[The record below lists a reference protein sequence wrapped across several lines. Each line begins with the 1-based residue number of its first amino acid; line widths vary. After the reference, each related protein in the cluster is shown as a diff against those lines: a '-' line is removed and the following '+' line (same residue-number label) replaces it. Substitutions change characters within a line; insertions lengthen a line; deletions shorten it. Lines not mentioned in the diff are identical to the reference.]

1 MAAVYSQQ
9 VFTGR
14 KQLCGND
21 GAVSCMTCS
30 SLWPLA
36 KHRRVRRQ
44 CHSSLMNGFCIDS
57 WRSPETPVLH
67 SFCSVAPTAS
77 VIDRPLPAVARGK
90 VARCEWHFVNY
101 SLRACC
107 NLLPAECS
115 CSHSHTASLSNGAEE
130 NECCERNPTQVG
142 TALQVFYNLG
152 SLRETI
158 SAVVDG
164 YRASVKDNVTTALD
178 IKVLT
183 QPANTRGAPGRAI
196 MPTPGNTAAFR
207 AALWTNLEKLMDQI
221 CAACGQVQHLQK
233 VLTKKRDPVTH
244 VCFIDEI
251 IKDGQPDILYTFWNS
266 VTETLS
272 VEFQRATGDST
283 FLKQALEGEYPKLL
297 RLYNELWKRLQQYSS
312 SIQGALSTQGGL
324 DLPVELHTSETDSQD
339 LFTQTKQDYDPEKAL
354 KDSLQPYESAYLS
367 KSLSRLFD
375 PINLVFPQGG
385 RNPPSNDELDSIIK
399 TIASELNVASVD
411 PSLTVAVAK
420 NAAKTVQLYCV
431 KSEQLKGSVITT
443 AATTSVTTTT
453 TSTPSPTSTT
463 TSTLQPTSPPPP
475 PPPLHCL
482 PLPPRQGSVHL
493 LEQGKVIPPLLPPL
507 PPLPPLQLPPP
518 PLPPPPQP
526 ATVSSADG
534 RAQLPFPTVPCGAR
548 GSGSRVTA
556 HSPSIIPRTA
566 VQQCQA
572 IRFSPQT
579 PPVRIS
585 GIGAC
590 FRLHCLRRSGSG
602 PSASQAAPVFERR
615 SEINEHGAPRHEFDP
630 ALGDASQVIG
640 PLTEGQRRNVGVV
653 NSLHRLQQAV
663 AKVISS
669 QTAFPPAAEQALT
682 AILEGVQTLMVNAVQ
697 PLLLSVSDS
706 IEAILITMHQED
718 FSVPLSA
725 PGRPDVPCSLYMK
738 ELQGFVARC
747 MSDYLRPFQC
757 LDFIYDNTEAIAR
770 RAIHLFVRNAS
781 LLRPLGEG
789 GKMRLAADFAQM
801 ELAVAPLCRRVSDL
815 GKPYRLLRSFRPL
828 LFQTSEL
835 IASSQALGDVLP
847 YSIILHFLFTR
858 APPEL
863 KSPHQRAEWSI
874 ARYSQ
879 WLDDHPSEK
888 DRLTLIRGALEAYVQ
903 SVKARQG
910 KEFAPVY
917 PIMLQLLQR
926 ATSCV

>member
-1 MAAVYSQQ
+1 MEASGESAVKTLLSDECYTDFLKDDFDVKTYTAQAIHHAIIAEQ
-9 VFTGR
+9 
-14 KQLCGND
+14 
-21 GAVSCMTCS
+21 
-30 SLWPLA
+30 LA
-36 KHRRVRRQ
+36 KLAEGISQ
-44 CHSSLMNGFCIDS
+44 LDK
-57 WRSPETPVLH
+57 ELH
-67 SFCSVAPTAS
+67 CQV
-77 VIDRPLPAVARGK
+77 VARHEDLLAQATGIESLEGVLQMMQTRIAALQSAVDRIRTK
-90 VARCEWHFVNY
+90 IVDPYNKIVARTAQLARLQVACDLLRRIIRILYLSKRLQGQLQGGSREITKAAQ
-101 SLRACC
+101 SLNELDYLSQGVDLSGIDVIENDLMFISRARLEVE
-107 NLLPAECS
+107 NQAKRLLEQ
-115 CSHSHTASLSNGAEE
+115 GMEIQ
-130 NECCERNPTQVG
+130 NPTQVG

-158 SAVVDG
+158 GGVVDG
-164 YRASVKDNVTTALD
+164 YRASVKDNVRTALD

-183 QPANTRGAPGRAI
+183 QPTTTRGAPGRAI

-207 AALWTNLEKLMDQI
+207 ASLWTNLEKLMDQI

-272 VEFQRATGDST
+272 MEFKRATGDST

-297 RLYNELWKRLQQYSS
+297 RLYNELWKRLQQYST
-312 SIQGALSTQGGL
+312 SIQGALASSAQQEM
-324 DLPVELHTSETDSQD
+324 PVEVMPTTEAEAQD
-339 LFTQTKQDYDPEKAL
+339 LFTQTKKDYDPEKAL
-354 KDSLQPYESAYLS
+354 KDSLQPYEAAYLS

-399 TIASELNVASVD
+399 TIGSELNVASVD

-431 KSEQLKGSVITT
+431 KSEQLLCT
-443 AATTSVTTTT
+443 
-453 TSTPSPTSTT
+453 
-463 TSTLQPTSPPPP
+463 Q
-475 PPPLHCL
+475 
-482 PLPPRQGSVHL
+482 
-493 LEQGKVIPPLLPPL
+493 
-507 PPLPPLQLPPP
+507 
-518 PLPPPPQP
+518 
-526 ATVSSADG
+526 
-534 RAQLPFPTVPCGAR
+534 
-548 GSGSRVTA
+548 
-556 HSPSIIPRTA
+556 
-566 VQQCQA
+566 
-572 IRFSPQT
+572 
-579 PPVRIS
+579 
-585 GIGAC
+585 
-590 FRLHCLRRSGSG
+590 
-602 PSASQAAPVFERR
+602 
-615 SEINEHGAPRHEFDP
+615 
-630 ALGDASQVIG
+630 GDASQVIG

-653 NSLHRLQQAV
+653 NSLFRLSQAV

-682 AILEGVQTLMVNAVQ
+682 ASIEGVQALMVNAVQ

-718 FSVPLSA
+718 FSGPLST

-738 ELQGFVARC
+738 ELQGFVSRC
-747 MSDYLRPFQC
+747 MGDYLRSFQC
-757 LDFIYDNTEAIAR
+757 LDFVYDNTENIAR

-828 LFQTSEL
+828 LFQTNEL
-835 IASSQALGDVLP
+835 IGSSQALGDVIP

-926 ATSCV
+926 ATSGV

>member
-1 MAAVYSQQ
+1 MEASGESAVKSLLSDECYADFLKEDFDVKTYTAQAIHH
-9 VFTGR
+9 
-14 KQLCGND
+14 
-21 GAVSCMTCS
+21 AVIAEQ
-30 SLWPLA
+30 LA
-36 KHRRVRRQ
+36 KLAEGISQ
-44 CHSSLMNGFCIDS
+44 LDK
-57 WRSPETPVLH
+57 ELH
-67 SFCSVAPTAS
+67 CQV
-77 VIDRPLPAVARGK
+77 VARHEDLLAQATGIESLEGVLQMMQTRIAALQSAVDRIRTK
-90 VARCEWHFVNY
+90 IVDPYNKIVARTAQLARLQVACDLLRRIIRILYLSKRLQGQLQGGSREITKAAQ
-101 SLRACC
+101 SLNELDYLSQGVDLSGIDVIENDLLFISRARLEVE
-107 NLLPAECS
+107 NQAKRLLEQ
-115 CSHSHTASLSNGAEE
+115 GMEIQ
-130 NECCERNPTQVG
+130 NPTQVG

-158 SAVVDG
+158 SGVVDG
-164 YRASVKDNVTTALD
+164 YRASVKDNVTNALD
-178 IKVLT
+178 IKILT
-183 QPANTRGAPGRAI
+183 QPAANRGAPGRAM
-196 MPTPGNTAAFR
+196 MPTPGSTAAFR

-266 VTETLS
+266 VTGTLS
-272 VEFQRATGDST
+272 VEFQKATADST

-312 SIQGALSTQGGL
+312 NIQGALSTQGGL
-324 DLPVELHTSETDSQD
+324 DLPMDLPTSETDSKD

-354 KDSLQPYESAYLS
+354 KDSLQPYEAAYLS

-420 NAAKTVQLYCV
+420 NSAKTVQLFCV
-431 KSEQLKGSVITT
+431 KCEQLL
-443 AATTSVTTTT
+443 
-453 TSTPSPTSTT
+453 ST
-463 TSTLQPTSPPPP
+463 
-475 PPPLHCL
+475 
-482 PLPPRQGSVHL
+482 QG
-493 LEQGKVIPPLLPPL
+493 E
-507 PPLPPLQLPPP
+507 
-518 PLPPPPQP
+518 
-526 ATVSSADG
+526 
-534 RAQLPFPTVPCGAR
+534 
-548 GSGSRVTA
+548 
-556 HSPSIIPRTA
+556 
-566 VQQCQA
+566 
-572 IRFSPQT
+572 
-579 PPVRIS
+579 
-585 GIGAC
+585 
-590 FRLHCLRRSGSG
+590 
-602 PSASQAAPVFERR
+602 
-615 SEINEHGAPRHEFDP
+615 
-630 ALGDASQVIG
+630 ASQVIG
-640 PLTEGQRRNVGVV
+640 PLTDGQRRNVGVV

-682 AILEGVQTLMVNAVQ
+682 ASLEGVQSLMVNAVQ

-706 IEAILITMHQED
+706 IEAILITLHQED

-725 PGRPDVPCSLYMK
+725 AGRPDVPCSLYMK
-738 ELQGFVARC
+738 ELQGFVSRC
-747 MSDYLRPFQC
+747 MSDYLRHFTC

-770 RAIHLFVRNAS
+770 RAIHLFIRNAS

-801 ELAVAPLCRRVSDL
+801 ELAVAPMCRRVSDL

-828 LFQTSEL
+828 LFQTNEL
-835 IASSQALGDVLP
+835 IASSQALGDVIP
-847 YSIILHFLFTR
+847 YSCILHFLFTR

-917 PIMLQLLQR
+917 PIMLQLLVR
-926 ATSCV
+926 ATSGVKET